1 MAIPFDLM
9 LKLAHMPLKYPVGL
23 WKDLTNFC
31 NSIFIGAVNQ
41 VKDQNTLSTVKRKLN
56 FIQGSYLKN
65 QYLLHL
71 TSIFRKSAELH
82 LVHMNERYNSIEEAL
97 KNHDGL
103 AVFGILLSSDAV
115 ADKPWFQGIS
125 SAAEL
130 GLESGGNQ
138 TVGQFNLKD
147 IANELDYM
155 DLKYYTYEGSLT
167 TPPCSEV
174 VTWMVAKEI
183 LPVSPNQ
190 VISQTCS
197 GT

>member
-1 MAIPFDLM
+1 
-9 LKLAHMPLKYPVGL
+9 
-23 WKDLTNFC
+23 
-31 NSIFIGAVNQ
+31 
-41 VKDQNTLSTVKRKLN
+41 
-56 FIQGSYLKN
+56 
-65 QYLLHL
+65 
-71 TSIFRKSAELH
+71 
-82 LVHMNERYNSIEEAL
+82 MNERYNSVEEAL
-97 KNHDGL
+97 ENHDGL

-115 ADKPWFQGIS
+115 ADKPWFHGIS

-130 GLESGGNQ
+130 GLESKGNQ